1 MKETAP
7 AASRRDHARRRAA
20 PTLPSQ
26 GERLAS
32 TVRAAIQRPK
42 VGGVARTPTA
52 RSWLPSASALLRRGT
67 GLHRRRARPATE
79 TGVSLR
85 SDSHGRTRQH
95 RVLAI
100 TPHLLIRATAASGA
114 RTTRLVSRSRR
125 RTGGR
130 PTAGVAQPQG
140 LRGCTPTSTSP
151 TTRVLGHRARLRR
164 IGPLAATIFRPSPN
178 RLYAVSPPPP
188 SGPSPGIDDP
198 AAARSC
204 PGALPPPAR
213 SLPVVV
219 SCSVSPAACQAPAR
233 APSLRPR
240 LRSPCGRW
248 ALPRP
253 SPSGNARY
261 RLSTASHRPTPR
273 ATRGRR
279 DGRPIERLRG
289 QATARRRRARILG
302 RASGRDPAWHP
313 RAFGRTVAT
322 RPLGRCVELV
332 AWPGAL
338 RRAGGTLDG
347 MPGVGRGNGS
357 QRGPGSQQM
366 DHPRTCPPR
375 GVRRGVGGAGRRGG
389 VGNARRAGRPACS
402 TGTRRGPSTTPVRAT
417 S

>member
-100 TPHLLIRATAASGA
+100 TPHLVIGATAASGA

-188 SGPSPGIDDP
+188 SGPSPGIHDP

-261 RLSTASHRPTPR
+261 RLSTASQSSDPSRHPGQARRPTDRATARPGDSETPAGADPGPSERPRSCVASTRIWTDSRDPTPR
-273 ATRGRR
+273 TLCGARRVARRTAEGWGHPGRDARRRAGQRFPARSGVATDGPSPHLPAARRQKRGRR
-279 DGRPIERLRG
+279 RW
-289 QATARRRRARILG
+289 A
-302 RASGRDPAWHP
+302 
-313 RAFGRTVAT
+313 
-322 RPLGRCVELV
+322 
-332 AWPGAL
+332 
-338 RRAGGTLDG
+338 
-347 MPGVGRGNGS
+347 
-357 QRGPGSQQM
+357 
-366 DHPRTCPPR
+366 
-375 GVRRGVGGAGRRGG
+375 AGRRG
-389 VGNARRAGRPACS
+389 
-402 TGTRRGPSTTPVRAT
+402 
-417 S
+417 

>member
-1 MKETAP
+1 M
-7 AASRRDHARRRAA
+7 
-20 PTLPSQ
+20 
-26 GERLAS
+26 
-32 TVRAAIQRPK
+32 
-42 VGGVARTPTA
+42 
-52 RSWLPSASALLRRGT
+52 
-67 GLHRRRARPATE
+67 
-79 TGVSLR
+79 SLR

-188 SGPSPGIDDP
+188 SGPSPGIHDP

-213 SLPVVV
+213 SLPIVV

-261 RLSTASHRPTPR
+261 RLSTASQSSDPSRHPGQARRPTDRATARPGDSETPAGADPGPSERPRSCVASTRIWTDSRDPTPR
-273 ATRGRR
+273 TLCG
-279 DGRPIERLRG
+279 
-289 QATARRRRARILG
+289 AR
-302 RASGRDPAWHP
+302 
-313 RAFGRTVAT
+313 
-322 RPLGRCVELV
+322 